1 MALTHNKIR
10 HYISAYS
17 AVIILILVVAIVVS
31 GIGVYTTMFVAQYQE
46 ITYEEPLYTLNGSYS
61 NSAVVL
67 MENPLWPVG
76 TSLSDQKTYFYAASP
91 VLTSTFRFEALA
103 RDVNLR
109 ISTVTKATLAM
120 TAGSGS
126 PFWKKD
132 LIISEDTAQ
141 LNSDSFEKTI
151 SLNIKDLG
159 DEISNIS
166 GVLNLRQGSPSAEIV
181 TTVFYTGILNGEE
194 ITGISTYSLPVELG
208 SGYYSVAESKGESE
222 TATITKTK
230 LVRMEPP
237 VIEKYMLT
245 AGFLILVALLIFV
258 LITTISVRRQGGIDL
273 QALKREEV
281 RIEYK
286 DWISNGRYSGL
297 RNAEMIE
304 FASLEDLVAAA
315 VDMNQRVI
323 YDETDEIYFFVD
335 NNLVYRYSER
345 Q

>member
-1 MALTHNKIR
+1 M
-10 HYISAYS
+10 
-17 AVIILILVVAIVVS
+17 LILVPAIVIS
-31 GIGVYTTMFVAQYQE
+31 GIGVYNTMFVVQYQE
-46 ITYEEPLYTLNGSYS
+46 IRYEEPLYTLNGSYS
-61 NSAVVL
+61 NSAIVM

-76 TSLSDQKTYFYAASP
+76 TTLSDQKTYFYAASP

-120 TAGSGS
+120 TAGGGS

-159 DEISNIS
+159 DEISAIS
-166 GVLNLRQGSPSAEIV
+166 GVLNLRQGTPSAEIV
-181 TTVFYTGILNGEE
+181 TTVIYTGTLNGEE

-208 SGYYSVAESKGESE
+208 SGYYSVAGDTVQSE
-222 TATITKTK
+222 TVTTPRMR
-230 LVRMEPP
+230 LVRKEPP
-237 VIEKYMLT
+237 VIEKYLLT
-245 AGFLILVALLIFV
+245 AGFLILVAILIFV
-258 LITTISVRRQGGIDL
+258 LITTISVRRQGGIDPE
-273 QALKREEV
+273 ALKREDI

-286 DWISNGRYSGL
+286 DWISSGRYTGL
-297 RNAEMIE
+297 RNTDMIE

-323 YDETDEIYFFVD
+323 YDENSGIYFFVV
-335 NNLVYRYSER
+335 NELMYRYSEN
-345 Q
+345 